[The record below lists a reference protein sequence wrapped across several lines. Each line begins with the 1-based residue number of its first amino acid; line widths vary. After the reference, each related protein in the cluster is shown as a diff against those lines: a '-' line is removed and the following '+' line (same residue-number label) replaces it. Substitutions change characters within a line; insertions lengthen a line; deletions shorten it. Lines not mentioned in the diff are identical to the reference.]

1 MWEARGL
8 REPVCDKSVMHRNQC
23 IEKLFHAKTLSERA
37 SDKASERAS
46 ERASDKASDKGG
58 NYGSITF
65 DNRNI

>member
-37 SDKASERAS
+37 SDKAS
-46 ERASDKASDKGG
+46 DKGG